1 MSRMRKK
8 TKQQPLWQR
17 MRQAYDRVTGQGL
30 RGELQGCR
38 QLTLQG
44 CERILEYGEHRIR
57 LLLRDPDVCDITVL
71 GKQLVCLSYH
81 ADAIVV
87 QGLIRQIVLSDGN
100 ETSEQ
105 EQTEDV

>member
-1 MSRMRKK
+1 MSKK
-8 TKQQPLWQR
+8 AKQPLWQR
-17 MRQAYDRVTGQGL
+17 MRQAYDRVSGQGL

-57 LLLRDPDVCDITVL
+57 LLLHDPDMSNITVI
-71 GKQLVCLSYH
+71 GNQLVCLSYH

-87 QGLIRQIVLSDGN
+87 QGIIRQIMLCDG
-100 ETSEQ
+100 SEASEPRQ
-105 EQTEDV
+105 KEDV